1 MSSSE
6 VSSTAASSVPDTPR
20 VSPLQMRR
28 MAEAEEK
35 KRKAAEAKVSVET
48 RPKLRLTWNTALL
61 ARTGRRP
68 RVR

>member
-1 MSSSE
+1 
-6 VSSTAASSVPDTPR
+6 
-20 VSPLQMRR
+20 